1 MLKKLLRTIVGFIL
15 TLMYRV
21 EVKGMENY
29 EKAGKRVLIVVNHT
43 SFLDPLMLW
52 VFLPDE
58 ITFAINTGI
67 SQRWWLQPFIGL
79 SKIFPMNPT
88 QPMSL
93 KNLIHHFR
101 TDTRTVIFP
110 EGRITTTGG
119 LMKIFDG
126 TGMVADKTQAVV
138 LPIRIYG
145 GQFTHV
151 SRLHKIFRLRLF
163 PKITISILPPTRVST
178 PEHLRGRA
186 RRKFSGHLLADIMG
200 EMMFT
205 TSVFRQTIFQ
215 SLLDARTIHGG
226 QHKIAEDLERKPLSY
241 NTLFTRTIALG
252 NALAKLTKEGENV
265 GVFLPN
271 STKTLVTILALQMS
285 GRVPAM
291 LNYSTGSTAMLSACR
306 IGEVKTVLTSRQ
318 FVEKGKLADEA
329 EALKKQVQLIYLED
343 IAQTITRQDKIKAL
357 WQCKTAGCWY
367 HKTAQHADSPA
378 VVLFTSG
385 SEGTP
390 KGVVL
395 SHANVLANLKQLEA
409 RTDFTPLDVVFNFLP
424 MFHSFGFTIGS
435 MLPILTGM
443 KVFFYPTPLHYA
455 VIPEIAYEIKAT
467 VMFGTNTFLA
477 AYAKKAHPYD
487 FHTMR
492 YVVAGAEKLQ
502 ENTRAM
508 WLDKF
513 GVRIMEGYGATET
526 APVASVNTNIYYKA
540 GTVGRFMPSMEH
552 KLEPIPGIED
562 AGQLH
567 VKGPNIMVGYLLAD
581 QPGKLVPPESIY
593 GKGWY
598 DTGDIVHVDEEGY
611 ISIRGRSKRFA
622 KVSGEMVSLTAV
634 EQLAI
639 HAWPSAVH
647 AATSIPDARKGEL
660 VILVTTQKDATTHQL
675 SAASPG
681 VAAISLPKKI
691 LVVDKIPLLATG
703 KINYPALSE
712 LVLSLVFHTDT
723 SGLEDG
729 KTDNTGGIYEDVAD
743 KGC

>member
-1 MLKKLLRTIVGFIL
+1 MLKKLLRTVVGFIL
-15 TLMYRV
+15 ALVYRV
-21 EVKGMENY
+21 EITGMDNY
-29 EKAGKRVLIVVNHT
+29 KKAGKRVLIIANHT

-52 VFLPDE
+52 VYLPDD

-67 SQRWWLQPFIGL
+67 SQRWWLQPFLGL
-79 SKIFPMNPT
+79 SHIFPMNPT

-93 KNLIHHFR
+93 KNLIHYFR
-101 TDTRTVIFP
+101 DDDTRTVIFP

-119 LMKIFDG
+119 LMKVFDG

-145 GQFTHV
+145 GQFTHF
-151 SRLHKIFRLRLF
+151 SRLHKVFRLRLF
-163 PKITISILPPTRVST
+163 PKITINILPPTRVIT
-178 PEHLRGRA
+178 PEYLRGKA
-186 RRKFSGHLLADIMG
+186 RRKFSGHLLADIMT

-226 QHKIAEDLERKPLSY
+226 KHEIAEDLERKPLTY
-241 NTLFTRTIALG
+241 NTLMTRTIVLG
-252 NALAKLTKEGENV
+252 NVIAKLTKESENV

-271 STKTLVTILALQMS
+271 STKTLVTILALQLH

-291 LNYSTGSTAMLSACR
+291 LNYSTGSAAMLSACR

-318 FVEKGKLADEA
+318 FLEKGRLADEA
-329 EALKKQVQLIYLED
+329 EALSKQVQLVYLED
-343 IAQTITRQDKIKAL
+343 IAQTITRKDKIKAL
-357 WQCKTAGCWY
+357 WQCKTADNWY
-367 HKTAQHADSPA
+367 HKTAQHPDHPA

-409 RTDFTPLDVVFNFLP
+409 RTDFTPLDVVLNFLP

-455 VIPEIAYEIKAT
+455 VIPEIAYEIRAT

-477 AYAKKAHPYD
+477 AYAKKGHPYD

-502 ENTRAM
+502 ENTRVAWM
-508 WLDKF
+508 DKF

-540 GTVGRFMPSMEH
+540 GTVGRFMPSMEY
-552 KLEPIPGIED
+552 KLEPIPGIEG

-567 VKGPNIMVGYLLAD
+567 VKGPNIMLGYLLAD
-581 QPGKLVPPESIY
+581 NPGKLVPPESTY

-598 DTGDIVHVDEEGY
+598 NTGDIVHVDEEGY

-634 EQLAI
+634 EQLATN
-639 HAWPSAVH
+639 AWPNALH
-647 AATSIPDARKGEL
+647 AATSIPDARKGEM
-660 VILVTTQKDATTHQL
+660 VILLTTQKDATTHQL
-675 SAASPG
+675 ALASPG
-681 VAAISLPKKI
+681 VAAISLPRKI
-691 LVVDKIPLLATG
+691 MAVDSIPVLASG
-703 KINYPALSE
+703 KINYPAVSD
-712 LVLSLVFHTDT
+712 LVLNMAIEPDESD
-723 SGLEDG
+723 LEEAKSDKFG
-729 KTDNTGGIYEDVAD
+729 DIYEDVD
-743 KGC
+743 D